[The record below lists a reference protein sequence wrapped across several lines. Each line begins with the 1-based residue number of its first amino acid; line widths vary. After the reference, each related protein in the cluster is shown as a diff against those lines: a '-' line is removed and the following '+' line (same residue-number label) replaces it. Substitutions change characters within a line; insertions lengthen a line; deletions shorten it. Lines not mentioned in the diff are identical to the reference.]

1 MAMAR
6 KATLAEIAGC
16 LANIEL
22 MIERAK
28 LLTDEYDRYR
38 KSGYAGSSASLK
50 NAISF
55 PELRALD
62 RLCKDALER
71 ALPEHPTYAE
81 NWYVNENK
89 GSSGPDDIHSELVK
103 KRQIMLVA
111 RELLQSAESE
121 VVAHTEEDE
130 RIIEMLDALV
140 PSAALSYEQ
149 AILDLKDDGR
159 VSFRG
164 PALELRETLREVL
177 DHLAPDSEVTVAPG
191 YVQENDRAG
200 PTMKQKVRFIMKKKA
215 KRSASEAPEQ
225 TVTAFDEAIAT
236 LTRAVYERSS
246 KATHVASERQTVT
259 RLRHYVVAV
268 LHDIAGA

>member
-6 KATLAEIAGC
+6 NAAHAEIAGC
-16 LANIEL
+16 LASIEH

-28 LLTDEYDRYR
+28 LLADEYDRYR
-38 KSGYAGSSASLK
+38 KSGYPGSSASLK

-89 GSSGPDDIHSELVK
+89 GLSSPEDVHSELVK
-103 KRQIMLVA
+103 KRQIMLIA
-111 RELLQSAESE
+111 RELVLSAKSE
-121 VVAHTEEDE
+121 AVAHTKEDE

-140 PSAALSYEQ
+140 PSAALSYKQ
-149 AILDLKDDGR
+149 AILDLGDGGR

-177 DHLAPDSEVTVAPG
+177 DHLAPDSEVTGAPG
-191 YVQENDRAG
+191 YVQEKDRTG

-225 TVTAFDEAIAT
+225 TVRAFEETIAT
-236 LTRAVYERSS
+236 LRS
-246 KATHVASERQTVT
+246 RP
-259 RLRHYVVAV
+259 
-268 LHDIAGA
+268 